1 MVWREVC
8 AMDELTLSD
17 TERFQARRL
26 KREMDEIGLP
36 GLSERQC
43 FDFKDIIAKLIAL
56 PEERLRAFK
65 AGLAK
70 LKSRLPIW
78 EAIQEGPPTLKQKQK
93 AISKL
98 RKALHGLAPKPKPVA
113 EKWNA
118 FDEFLREMGFTK
130 YAGFDGVRL
139 RRDVP
144 IEGMC
149 LSDLIALELTRTQER
164 GVREEFAKRFPDLEE
179 SLEFRRSRDKADAAI
194 RDILLGDY
202 LAPELADTEDD
213 ALAGGHLDVAEWLAH
228 AKKINALAKRHE
240 AALHAPA
247 KSSKRAGPVPLG
259 PKHRLIGMDLP
270 NLYAKVFCSKYSP
283 TRTLDADFVKTC
295 LALLGERPARDNY
308 ILECFKE
315 ARKRSCEH
323 TNGAV

>member
-1 MVWREVC
+1 
-8 AMDELTLSD
+8 MDELTLSD
-17 TERFQARRL
+17 TESLQARCL
-26 KREMDEIGLP
+26 QREMDKIGLS
-36 GLSERQC
+36 GLSEAQC
-43 FDFKDIIAKLIAL
+43 LEFEDVIAKLIAL

-70 LKSRLPIW
+70 LKSWLPIW

-98 RKALHGLAPKPKPVA
+98 RKGLALLDGLAPKPKPVA
-113 EKWNA
+113 LAKPK
-118 FDEFLREMGFTK
+118 FDEFLREMGLTK

-144 IEGMC
+144 IDGMC

-179 SLEFRRSRDKADAAI
+179 SLEFRRSRDKADVAI

-202 LAPELADTEDD
+202 LVAPELADTEDD
-213 ALAGGHLDVAEWLAH
+213 ALAGGHLDLAEWLAR
-228 AKKINALAKRHE
+228 AKKFNALAKRRE
-240 AALHAPA
+240 AALHAPP
-247 KSSKRAGPVPLG
+247 KSSKQAGPVPLG
-259 PKHRLIGMDLP
+259 PKLRLIGMDLP

-315 ARKRSCEH
+315 AGKRSREH
-323 TNGAV
+323 TSGAV